1 MAESLAVQRSAFD
14 SAAGGRQCWLNLSG
28 RLDVSWSKAALSLAP
43 VVACEE
49 RHVTA
54 VLITG
59 AAGMIATELR
69 KRLSSRFSLKLT
81 DIQPVSPLS
90 EREQY
95 VAADL
100 ADASA
105 LDAVM
110 NGVQAVVHL
119 GGVAVEDA
127 WEKIMPANIAGAYN
141 VFEAARRAGVKRIIV
156 ASSNHAVGYFPR
168 NEVIDDRVLPRPDGR
183 YGLSKAFAE
192 TLGRLYADKY
202 GMEVFCIR
210 IGAMTLEPEDV
221 RRLAIWIHPDDL
233 TSLVE
238 IGLSAPGI
246 HYEIVYGMSDNK
258 RTWWDNSNALRLGY
272 RPKHRSE
279 DFADAVIAREPPR
292 DLSDPVETYQGGVFV
307 TAEAVVHR
315 KSVTGR

>member
-1 MAESLAVQRSAFD
+1 MLPKIF
-14 SAAGGRQCWLNLSG
+14 AGGLADAWR
-28 RLDVSWSKAALSLAP
+28 SKAVLLPAL
-43 VVACEE
+43 VVVSGLGAM
-49 RHVTA
+49 TS

-69 KRLSSRFSLKLT
+69 KRLSPRFSLKLT
-81 DIQPVSPLS
+81 DIQPVGPLS

-100 ADASA
+100 ADAAA
-105 LDAVM
+105 LETAM
-110 NGVQAVVHL
+110 NGAQAVVHL
-119 GGVAVEDA
+119 GGVAVEEA
-127 WEKIMPANIAGAYN
+127 WEKIMPANVAGAYN
-141 VFEAARRAGVKRIIV
+141 VFEAARRQGVKRIIV

-168 NEVIDDRVLPRPDGR
+168 NEMIDDRVLPRPDGR

-202 GMEVFCIR
+202 RMEVVCIR
-210 IGAMTLEPEDV
+210 IGAMTLEPEDM
-221 RRLAIWIHPDDL
+221 RRLAIWVHPDDL

-238 IGLSAPGI
+238 VGLSAPGI

-279 DFADAVIAREPPR
+279 DFADAVMAREPAR
-292 DLSDPVETYQGGVFV
+292 NSSDPAEIYQGGIFV
-307 TAEAVVHR
+307 TAESVARR

>member
-1 MAESLAVQRSAFD
+1 LLLA
-14 SAAGGRQCWLNLSG
+14 
-28 RLDVSWSKAALSLAP
+28 AP
-43 VVACEE
+43 GARDMTV
-49 RHVTA
+49 

-59 AAGMIATELR
+59 AAGMIASELR
-69 KRLSSRFSLKLT
+69 KRLSPQFSLRLT
-81 DIQPVSPLS
+81 DIQPIGDLS
-90 EREQY
+90 AREQF

-105 LDAVM
+105 LEKLM
-110 NGVQAVVHL
+110 KGVHAVVHL
-119 GGVAVEDA
+119 GGVAVEEA

-141 VFEAARRAGVKRIIV
+141 VFEAARRQGVKRIIV
-156 ASSNHAVGYFPR
+156 ASSNHAVGFFPR
-168 NEVIDDRVLPRPDGR
+168 SETIDDRVLPRPDGR

-221 RRLAIWIHPDDL
+221 RRLAIWIHPEDL

-238 IGLSAPGI
+238 LGISAPGMRF
-246 HYEIVYGMSDNK
+246 EIVYGMSDNK
-258 RTWWDNSNALRLGY
+258 RTWWDNSSALRLGY

-279 DFADAVIAREPPR
+279 DYAAAVIAREPPR
-292 DLSDPVETYQGGVFV
+292 DPNDPTEIYQGGAFV
-307 TAEAVVHR
+307 AAESAVHR
-315 KSVTGR
+315 KSVTGQQS